1 MTRHHQRSSQAGFS
15 LVEVVLAIGI
25 FSFAIITMLG
35 LFGASIADV
44 RRLANRD
51 ISVSAGYAIA
61 EKVGTLT
68 RADLL
73 AVPSGTDPAGRPTF
87 YAYAPKP
94 AAASDALSTTDTP
107 VFVWSNSIPPDPA
120 NVTDGRVFRATVYR
134 AHQDAS
140 TEFPFDA
147 TNVAFPVR
155 VVVEVLAPGQSSGPP
170 LTTWCF
176 HRSLIPTQ

>member
-1 MTRHHQRSSQAGFS
+1 MTHPQQRGNQAAFS

-35 LFGASIADV
+35 LFGASMADV

-51 ISVSAGYAIA
+51 ISVSAGNAIA

-68 RADLL
+68 RAELL
-73 AVPSGTDPAGRPTF
+73 AIPAGVAPEGRPTF
-87 YAYAPKP
+87 YAYAQKP

-107 VFVWSNSIPPDPA
+107 VFVWSNGLPPDPA
-120 NVTDGRVFRATVYR
+120 NVRDGRVFRATVYR

-140 TEFPFDA
+140 TEFPFDT
-147 TNVAFPVR
+147 TNVSFPVR
-155 VVVEVLAPGQSSGPP
+155 VVVEVLAPGQRNGPP